1 MSALRR
7 SVLTSRPVPEVVC
20 PQCGNLCVE
29 THKFCPVC
37 GFPIHEFFQ
46 KSSDDPLIG
55 TTLPGGY
62 VLLELVG
69 VGGMGRVYRAEQK
82 ALGRTVA
89 VKIIHPHLLGDES
102 ASVRFITEARAASR
116 MNHPNSVAVIDFGK
130 NGSQLYIVMEFL
142 RGRDLA
148 RVAYEEGPLPFR
160 RIVDILRQVLTALSE
175 AHHLGIIHRDLK
187 PENIVLEQLRSGGD
201 FVKVVD
207 FGLAKMRAEVAPNV
221 TSPGIVCGTPDYMAP
236 EQGRGDPIDARS
248 DLYACGVIL
257 YQLLTGVLPFEG
269 DSPTQVVLMHMSKR
283 PVDPRDA
290 APPRNIPRTLAEV
303 TLKALEKDAKDR
315 YQSADEMSEALAAAL
330 AAAEAP
336 ARPASDGQG
345 VICSSCGAL
354 VPRGQKFCGECGAR
368 VVSAA
373 STPAKPSAPPKQRD
387 RASLPSL
394 PLPLTDREDDLDW
407 LAAGV
412 VEASSSFVAARVVG
426 EHGAGKT
433 RLLREFLDPLVD
445 ELVVRV
451 GPDPWGAEVG
461 YYTLR
466 DAVAKLAEL
475 PADGGGPPAWA
486 SASPEARQGLAEI
499 FGRGEPISPR
509 GEIWSRSQR
518 PGLSSNDRRFVV
530 AEALRWALLRAQQQ
544 AAGRPVVLAIDDLHA
559 VDGASKNAVL
569 DIVVDPPPGPTLVL
583 ATHLPSFDPGWS
595 DSPRLLGGLTP
606 ALAAALANN
615 DALAHPQ
622 EPPASAGPGSAPR
635 EHRVPPLYL
644 DQLVRFSM
652 EGGSSPPPRLADLIA
667 QRIERLPHDARRTLQ
682 ALAVLGDSTTLAMLE
697 RLLPDQG
704 SFIEHIAALRAAGMV
719 DQKGASISTT
729 HPLFRDVTLA
739 TIPAAV
745 RRELH
750 VQAALIAAELGQ
762 PIEVQALHAYHAQNA
777 FEALMLLEQVAD
789 RAAAR
794 GDQAGCVLALR
805 RGLDLARREMFR
817 GELDDPV
824 RAVLIFSRKLG
835 DALAAAGDLTDAEGV
850 LREALD
856 LAGPSGADRAR
867 VLGSLAY
874 VARGRDRTIE
884 ATVYL
889 REALELARQSDAQD
903 LMLSLDRMRREW
915 TQR

>member
-1 MSALRR
+1 M
-7 SVLTSRPVPEVVC
+7 LTSRAVSEVVC

-29 THKFCPVC
+29 SHKFCPVC

-148 RVAYEEGPLPFR
+148 RIAFEEGPLPFR
-160 RIVDILRQVLTALSE
+160 RVVDILRQVLAGLSE

-248 DLYACGVIL
+248 DLYACGVII
-257 YQLLTGVLPFEG
+257 YQLLTGELPFEG

-283 PVDPRDA
+283 PLDPREA
-290 APPRNIPRTLAEV
+290 APSRNIPKSLAEL

-315 YQSADEMSEALAAAL
+315 FQSADELSEALAVAL
-330 AAAEAP
+330 AEAEP
-336 ARPASDGQG
+336 RRPSGEIDG
-345 VICSSCGAL
+345 VVCTACNAI

-368 VVSAA
+368 VTAPAA
-373 STPAKPSAPPKQRD
+373 APAPKPSHAATSKRD
-387 RASLPSL
+387 RERDRSNLPPL

-407 LAAGV
+407 LTASLM
-412 VEASSSFVAARVVG
+412 EASSAFVAVRLVG
-426 EHGAGKT
+426 DHGVGKT
-433 RLLREFLDPLVD
+433 RLVREFLDTLAD
-445 ELVVRV
+445 DFVVRV
-451 GPDPWGAEVG
+451 GPDPWNAEVG
-461 YYTLR
+461 YFTLR
-466 DAVAKLAEL
+466 DAVTRLAAL
-475 PADGGGPPAWA
+475 PRDGGGPPSWA

-499 FGRGEPISPR
+499 FGRGEPIAPR
-509 GEIWSRSQR
+509 GELWSRSLR

-530 AEALRWALLRAQQQ
+530 AEALRWALLRAQQE
-544 AAGRPVVLAIDDLHA
+544 AAGRAVVLAIDDLHA
-559 VDGASKNAVL
+559 VDGASKNAVF
-569 DIVVDPPPGPTLVL
+569 DIVNDPPPGPTLVV
-583 ATHLPSFDPGWS
+583 ATHVPSFDPGWT
-595 DSPRLLGGLTP
+595 DGVRMLQGLTP
-606 ALAAALANN
+606 ESAAALAKN
-615 DALAHPQ
+615 DALAQPMD
-622 EPPASAGPGSAPR
+622 PPSSAAPGSRPR
-635 EHRVPPLYL
+635 DYRVPPLYL
-644 DQLVRFSM
+644 DQLVRFTM
-652 EGGSSPPPRLADLIA
+652 EGGSNPPPRLADLIA
-667 QRIERLPHDARRTLQ
+667 QRIERLPHDARCTLQ
-682 ALAVLGDSTTLAMLE
+682 ALAVIGDAADIGAVE
-697 RLLPDQG
+697 RLLPEQG
-704 SFIEHIAALRAAGMV
+704 GFVEHVAMLRAAGMV
-719 DQKGASISTT
+719 DQSSAGISTV

-750 VQAALIAAELGQ
+750 AEAALIAGEAGL
-762 PIEVQALHAYHAQNA
+762 PLEVHALHALHAQNA
-777 FEALMLLEQVAD
+777 FESLMLLEQVAD
-789 RAAAR
+789 RASAR

-805 RGLDLARREMFR
+805 RGLEVGRLEMFR
-817 GELDDPV
+817 GQLDDPV

-835 DALAAAGDLTDAEGV
+835 DALAASGDLTDAEGV

-856 LAGPSGADRAR
+856 LAGPSGPDRAR
-867 VLGSLAY
+867 VLGSLAF

-889 REALELARQSDAQD
+889 REALELARSADAQD
-903 LMLSLDRMRREW
+903 LLTSLDRMRREW

>member
-1 MSALRR
+1 M
-7 SVLTSRPVPEVVC
+7 SVLTSLAVSEVVC

-29 THKFCPVC
+29 SHKFCPVC

-148 RVAYEEGPLPFR
+148 RVAFEEGPLPFR
-160 RIVDILRQVLTALSE
+160 RVVDILRQVLAGLSE

-257 YQLLTGVLPFEG
+257 YQLLTGGLPFEG

-283 PVDPRDA
+283 PLDPREA
-290 APPRNIPRTLAEV
+290 APQRNIPKSLAEV

-315 YQSADEMSEALAAAL
+315 YQSADELSEALAVAL
-330 AAAEAP
+330 AATESP
-336 ARPASDGQG
+336 QRISGEIQG
-345 VICSSCGAL
+345 VLCASCGAV

-368 VVSAA
+368 VTQAA
-373 STPAKPSAPPKQRD
+373 APAAPKPNQISNTSKRD
-387 RASLPSL
+387 RDRSSLPSL

-407 LAAGV
+407 LAASLL
-412 VEASSSFVAARVVG
+412 EASSAFVAARIVG
-426 EHGAGKT
+426 EHGVGKT
-433 RLLREFLDPLVD
+433 RIVREFLDTLAD
-445 ELVVRV
+445 DFVVRV
-451 GPDPWGAEVG
+451 GPDPWNAEVG
-461 YYTLR
+461 YYMLR
-466 DAVAKLAEL
+466 DAVIKLASL
-475 PADGGGPPAWA
+475 PSDGGPPSSWA

-499 FGRGEPISPR
+499 FGRGDPIPPR
-509 GEIWSRSQR
+509 GEIWSRSLR

-530 AEALRWALLRAQQQ
+530 AEALRWALLRAQQE
-544 AAGRPVVLAIDDLHA
+544 AAGRAVVLTIDDLHA
-559 VDGASKNAVL
+559 VDGASKNAVF
-569 DIVVDPPPGPTLVL
+569 DIVSDPPPGPTLVI
-583 ATHLPSFDPGWS
+583 ATHIPSYEPGWS
-595 DSPRLLGGLTP
+595 DGVRILNGLTP
-606 ALAAALANN
+606 EAAAALAKN
-615 DALAHPQ
+615 DALAHPID
-622 EPPASAGPGSAPR
+622 PPSSASPGSR
-635 EHRVPPLYL
+635 GRDYRLPPLYL
-644 DQLVRFSM
+644 DQLVRFTI
-652 EGGSSPPPRLADLIA
+652 EGGSNPPPRLADLIA
-667 QRIERLPHDARRTLQ
+667 QRIERLPHDARCTLQ
-682 ALAVLGDSTTLAMLE
+682 ALAVIGDAADLSAVE
-697 RLLPDQG
+697 RLLPEQG
-704 SFIEHIAALRAAGMV
+704 GFVEHVATLRAAGMV
-719 DQKGASISTT
+719 DQSPQGISTV

-750 VQAALIAAELGQ
+750 AEAALVAGEGGL
-762 PIEVQALHAYHAQNA
+762 PLEVHALHAFHAQNA
-777 FEALMLLEQVAD
+777 FESLMLLEQVAD

-805 RGLDLARREMFR
+805 RGLDVARREMFR

-835 DALAAAGDLTDAEGV
+835 DALAASGDLTDAEGV

-856 LAGPSGADRAR
+856 LAGPSGPDRAR
-867 VLGSLAY
+867 VLGSLAF

-889 REALELARQSDAQD
+889 REALELARQADAQD

>member
-1 MSALRR
+1 
-7 SVLTSRPVPEVVC
+7 VPELAC

-46 KSSDDPLIG
+46 KSPEDPLIG

-160 RIVDILRQVLTALSE
+160 RVVDILRQVLTALSE

-187 PENIVLEQLRSGGD
+187 PENIVLEQLRSGAD

-207 FGLAKMRAEVAPNV
+207 FGLAKMRAEVASNV

-283 PVDPRDA
+283 PLDPRDA

-315 YQSADEMSEALAAAL
+315 YQSADEMSEGLAAAL

-368 VVSAA
+368 VIS
-373 STPAKPSAPPKQRD
+373 SLPSPGKAGAQPKQRD
-387 RASLPSL
+387 RASMPSL

-407 LAAGV
+407 LAASLM
-412 VEASSSFVAARVVG
+412 EASASFVAARMVG
-426 EHGAGKT
+426 EHGAGKS
-433 RLLREFLDPLVD
+433 RLLREFLDPLID
-445 ELVVRV
+445 DLVVRV
-451 GPDPWGAEVG
+451 GPDPWGSEVG
-461 YYTLR
+461 YHTLR

-518 PGLSSNDRRFVV
+518 PGLSPNDRRFVV

-559 VDGASKNAVL
+559 VDGASKNAVF
-569 DIVVDPPPGPTLVL
+569 DIVSDPPPGPTLL
-583 ATHLPSFDPGWS
+583 IATHLPTFE
-595 DSPRLLGGLTP
+595 PRWADAPRVLGGLTP
-606 ALAAALANN
+606 TTAAALANN
-615 DALAHPQ
+615 DALAR
-622 EPPASAGPGSAPR
+622 PGSAAATTGSHD
-635 EHRVPPLYL
+635 HRVPPLYL
-644 DQLVRFSM
+644 DQLVRFAM

-682 ALAVLGDSTTLAMLE
+682 ALAVLGDATGLAMLD
-697 RLLPDQG
+697 RLLPEQSG
-704 SFIEHIAALRAAGMV
+704 FIEHVGALRVAGMV
-719 DQKGASISTT
+719 DQTDGTFSTT

-750 VQAALIAAELGQ
+750 AQAALIAAEMAL
-762 PIEVQALHAYHAQNA
+762 PIEVQALHSYHAQNA
-777 FEALMLLEQVAD
+777 FESLMLLEQVAD

-794 GDQAGCVLALR
+794 GDQDGCVLALR

-856 LAGPSGADRAR
+856 LAGPSGSERAR

-889 REALELARQSDAQD
+889 REALELARQTDAQD

-915 TQR
+915 TAR

>member
-1 MSALRR
+1 MS
-7 SVLTSRPVPEVVC
+7 EVVC

-148 RVAYEEGPLPFR
+148 RVAFEEGPLPFR
-160 RIVDILRQVLTALSE
+160 RVVDILRQVLTALSE

-207 FGLAKMRAEVAPNV
+207 FGLAKMRTEIASNV

-236 EQGRGDPIDARS
+236 EQGRGDAIDSRS
-248 DLYACGVIL
+248 DLYACGVII

-283 PVDPRDA
+283 PLDPREA
-290 APPRNIPRTLAEV
+290 APRRNIPKSLAEV
-303 TLKALEKDAKDR
+303 CLKALEKDAKDR
-315 YQSADEMSEALAAAL
+315 YQTADELSEALGAAL
-330 AAAEAP
+330 SASEAP
-336 ARPASDGQG
+336 ARPASDGTN
-345 VICSSCGAL
+345 VICSSCGAA

-368 VVSAA
+368 IVSLAPPAA
-373 STPAKPSAPPKQRD
+373 KATTPAPRRD
-387 RASLPSL
+387 RSSLPPL
-394 PLPLTDREDDLDW
+394 PLPLTDREEDLEW
-407 LAAGV
+407 LTGSL
-412 VEASSSFVAARVVG
+412 VEASSAFVAVRVVG
-426 EHGAGKT
+426 EHGVGKS
-433 RLLREFLDPLVD
+433 RLLREFLDPLD
-445 ELVVRV
+445 GEELVVRA

-461 YYTLR
+461 YFTLR
-466 DAVAKLAEL
+466 SAVSRLAEL
-475 PADGGGPPAWA
+475 PADGGGPTAWA

-499 FGRGEPISPR
+499 FGRGEPIAPR
-509 GEIWSRSQR
+509 GEPWSRSAR
-518 PGLSSNDRRFVV
+518 PGLSANDRRFVV

-544 AAGRPVVLAIDDLHA
+544 AGGRPVILAIDDLHT

-569 DIVVDPPPGPTLVL
+569 DIVTDPPPGPTLVI
-583 ATHLPSFDPGWS
+583 ATHVPSFDPGWTDGIRS
-595 DSPRLLGGLTP
+595 LHGLTP
-606 ALAAALANN
+606 EMAAAVAMN
-615 DALAHPQ
+615 DALVHQPLD
-622 EPPASAGPGSAPR
+622 PPSSVTPGSRRDA
-635 EHRVPPLYL
+635 RVPPLYL

-652 EGGSSPPPRLADLIA
+652 EGGSNPPPRLADLIA
-667 QRIERLPHDARRTLQ
+667 QRIERLPHDARCTLQ
-682 ALAVLGDSTTLAMLE
+682 AVAVLGDAATTMMLE
-697 RLLPDQG
+697 RLLPEQG
-704 SFIEHIAALRAAGMV
+704 AFVEHIATLRAAGMV
-719 DQKGASISTT
+719 DQTTDGISSV

-750 VQAALIAAELGQ
+750 SQASLIAAEVGMPL
-762 PIEVQALHAYHAQNA
+762 EVHALHAYHAQNA
-777 FEALMLLEQVAD
+777 FESLMMLEQVAD

-794 GDQAGCVLALR
+794 GDQNGCVLALR
-805 RGLDLARREMFR
+805 RGLDVARREMFR

-856 LAGPSGADRAR
+856 LAGPNGPDRAR
-867 VLGSLAY
+867 VLGPSRTSRAAATAPSRPPSTS
-874 VARGRDRTIE
+874 VRPSSSRARATPRTSSRRWTACAASGRRAD
-884 ATVYL
+884 
-889 REALELARQSDAQD
+889 SP
-903 LMLSLDRMRREW
+903 SNCRRE
-915 TQR
+915 QPG

>member
-1 MSALRR
+1 M
-7 SVLTSRPVPEVVC
+7 
-20 PQCGNLCVE
+20 
-29 THKFCPVC
+29 C

-46 KSSDDPLIG
+46 KNTDDPLIG

-148 RVAYEEGPLPFR
+148 RVAFEEGPLPFR
-160 RIVDILRQVLTALSE
+160 RCVDILRQVLAALSE

-283 PVDPRDA
+283 PLDPRDA
-290 APPRNIPRTLAEV
+290 APSRNIPRTLAEV

-315 YQSADEMSEALAAAL
+315 FQSADEMSEGILAAF
-330 AAAEAP
+330 AASETP
-336 ARPASDGQG
+336 ARVTNDSLG
-345 VICSSCGAL
+345 VVCAACGAL

-368 VVSAA
+368 VGTAT
-373 STPAKPSAPPKQRD
+373 TPAPKTITSARQRE
-387 RASLPSL
+387 RPSLPSL
-394 PLPLTDREDDLDW
+394 PLALTDREDDLDW
-407 LAAGV
+407 LLASLH
-412 VEASSSFVAARVVG
+412 EASSAFVAVRVTG
-426 EHGAGKT
+426 DHGTGKS
-433 RLLREFLDPLVD
+433 RLLRELSSSLTD
-445 ELVVRV
+445 EFVVRV

-461 YYTLR
+461 YHTLR
-466 DAVAKLAEL
+466 NLILQLSDL
-475 PADGGGPPAWA
+475 PPDGGSPQQWNA
-486 SASPEARQGLAEI
+486 ASPEARQGLGEI
-499 FGRGEPISPR
+499 FGRGEPIGPR
-509 GEIWSRSQR
+509 SEIWSRSQR
-518 PGLSSNDRRFVV
+518 PGLTPNDRRFVV
-530 AEALRWALLRAQQQ
+530 AEALRWAFSRAQTQ
-544 AAGRPVVLAIDDLHA
+544 AGDRPVVVMIDDLHA
-559 VDGASKNAVL
+559 IDGASKNAIY
-569 DIVVDPPPGPTLVL
+569 DIVTDPPAGPTLMV
-583 ATHLPSFDPGWS
+583 AAHIPSFDPGWP
-595 DSPRLLGGLTP
+595 DGERVLTGLVP
-606 ALAAALANN
+606 AVAAALANN
-615 DALAHPQ
+615 DAVNQ
-622 EPPASAGPGSAPR
+622 MEPPSSVSPLSRPAD
-635 EHRVPPLYL
+635 HRVPPLYL

-652 EGGSSPPPRLADLIA
+652 EGGSNPPPRLADLIA
-667 QRIERLPHDARRTLQ
+667 QRIERLPHDARCTLQ
-682 ALAVLGDSTTLAMLE
+682 GIAVLGDATSLAYLD
-697 RLLPDQG
+697 RLLPEQG
-704 SFIEHIAALRAAGMV
+704 NFVEHVATLRAAGMV
-719 DQKGASISTT
+719 NESPEGICTT

-750 VQAALIAAELGQ
+750 AEAALIAGEAGL
-762 PIEVQALHAYHAQNA
+762 PIEVHALHAYHAQNS

-789 RAAAR
+789 RAAGR
-794 GDQAGCVLALR
+794 GDQGGAILALR

-824 RAVLIFSRKLG
+824 RAVLIFGRKLG
-835 DALAAAGDLTDAEGV
+835 DALAASGDLTDAEGV

-856 LAGPSGADRAR
+856 LAAPSGIDRAK
-867 VLGSLAY
+867 VLGSLAF

-889 REALELARQSDAQD
+889 REALELARQADSPD

>member
-1 MSALRR
+1 MLSSP
-7 SVLTSRPVPEVVC
+7 SVSEVVC

-148 RVAYEEGPLPFR
+148 RVAFEEGPLPFR
-160 RIVDILRQVLTALSE
+160 RVVDILRQVLTALSE
-175 AHHLGIIHRDLK
+175 AHHLDIIHRDLK
-187 PENIVLEQLRSGGD
+187 PENIVLEQLRTGGD

-207 FGLAKMRAEVAPNV
+207 FGLAKMRAEVAPSV

-236 EQGRGDPIDARS
+236 EQGRGDPIDSRS

-283 PVDPRDA
+283 PLDPREA
-290 APPRNIPRTLAEV
+290 APRRNIPKSLAEV
-303 TLKALEKDAKDR
+303 CLKALEKDAKDR
-315 YQSADEMSEALAAAL
+315 YQTADELSEALGAAL
-330 AAAEAP
+330 SASEAP
-336 ARPASDGQG
+336 ARPASDGTG
-345 VICSSCGAL
+345 VLCSSCGAAS
-354 VPRGQKFCGECGAR
+354 PRGQKFCGECGAR
-368 VVSAA
+368 IVS
-373 STPAKPSAPPKQRD
+373 STPAAAKSATPAPRRD
-387 RASLPSL
+387 RTSLPAL
-394 PLPLTDREDDLDW
+394 PLPLTDREDDLEW
-407 LAAGV
+407 LTGSL
-412 VEASSSFVAARVVG
+412 VEATSAFIAVRLVG
-426 EHGAGKT
+426 EHGVGKS
-433 RLLREFLDPLVD
+433 RLLREFLDPL
-445 ELVVRV
+445 EGEERIVRV
-451 GPDPWGAEVG
+451 TPDPWGAEVG
-461 YYTLR
+461 YFTLR
-466 DAVAKLAEL
+466 AAVSRLAEL
-475 PADGGGPPAWA
+475 PPDGGGPPSWA

-499 FGRGEPISPR
+499 FGRGEPIGPR
-509 GEIWSRSQR
+509 GELWSRSAR
-518 PGLSSNDRRFVV
+518 PGLSANDRRFVV

-544 AAGRPVVLAIDDLHA
+544 AAGRPVILAIDDLHS

-569 DIVVDPPPGPTLVL
+569 DIVMDPPPGPTLVI
-583 ATHLPSFDPGWS
+583 ATHVPSFDPGWV
-595 DSPRLLGGLTP
+595 DGVRPLNGLTP
-606 ALAAALANN
+606 EMAAAVAMN
-615 DALAHPQ
+615 DALVHQPLD
-622 EPPASAGPGSAPR
+622 PPSSVTPGSRRDA
-635 EHRVPPLYL
+635 RVPPLYL
-644 DQLVRFSM
+644 DQLVRFTM
-652 EGGSSPPPRLADLIA
+652 EGGSNPPPRLADLIA
-667 QRIERLPHDARRTLQ
+667 QRIERLPHDARCTLQ
-682 ALAVLGDSTTLAMLE
+682 AVAVLGDSATTTMLE
-697 RLLPDQG
+697 RLLPEQG
-704 SFIEHIAALRAAGMV
+704 AFVEHIAMLRAAGMV
-719 DQKGASISTT
+719 NQTNDGVSTV

-750 VQAALIAAELGQ
+750 AQASNIAGDVGMPL
-762 PIEVQALHAYHAQNA
+762 EVHALHAYHAQNA
-777 FEALMLLEQVAD
+777 FESLMMLEQVAD

-805 RGLDLARREMFR
+805 RGLDVARREMFR

-856 LAGPSGADRAR
+856 LARPSGPDRAR
-867 VLGSLAY
+867 VLGLLAY

-889 REALELARQSDAQD
+889 REALELARQTDSQD
-903 LMLSLDRMRREW
+903 LVTSLDRMRREW
-915 TQR
+915 TAR

>member
-1 MSALRR
+1 MS
-7 SVLTSRPVPEVVC
+7 EVVC

-116 MNHPNSVAVIDFGK
+116 MNHPNSVGVIDFGK

-148 RVAYEEGPLPFR
+148 RVVFEDGFLSFR
-160 RIVDILRQVLTALSE
+160 RCIDILRQVLAALSE

-187 PENIVLEQLRSGGD
+187 PENIVLEQLRSGAD

-283 PVDPRDA
+283 PLDPRDA
-290 APPRNIPRTLAEV
+290 APARNIPRSLAEV

-315 YQSADEMSEALAAAL
+315 FQSADEMSEGILAAL
-330 AAAEAP
+330 SAAEAP

-368 VVSAA
+368 VVSIHA
-373 STPAKPSAPPKQRD
+373 PAPKPSAAPR
-387 RASLPSL
+387 RERGSLPSL

-407 LAAGV
+407 LLASLH
-412 VEASSSFVAARVVG
+412 EASSTFVAARVVG
-426 EHGAGKT
+426 EHGTGKS
-433 RLLREFLDPLVD
+433 RLLREFLDPLAG

-461 YYTLR
+461 YYMLR
-466 DAVAKLAEL
+466 DAVSRLADL
-475 PADGGGPPAWA
+475 PADGGQPTAWA

-499 FGRGEPISPR
+499 FGRGEPIAPR
-509 GEIWSRSQR
+509 PELWSRSQR
-518 PGLSSNDRRFVV
+518 PGLSANDRRFVV

-544 AAGRPVVLAIDDLHA
+544 AGGRPVILAVDDLHA
-559 VDGASKNAVL
+559 VDGASKNAVY
-569 DIVVDPPPGPTLVL
+569 DIVIDPPPGPTLVV
-583 ATHLPSFDPGWS
+583 ASHLPSFDPGW
-595 DSPRLLGGLTP
+595 PEGTHGLLGLVP
-606 ALAAALANN
+606 AVAAALANN
-615 DALAHPQ
+615 DAVAHMA
-622 EPPASAGPGSAPR
+622 PPSSVSPGSSR
-635 EHRVPPLYL
+635 HDHRVPPLYL

-652 EGGSSPPPRLADLIA
+652 EGGEGPPPRLADLIA
-667 QRIERLPHDARRTLQ
+667 QRIERLPQDARRTLQ
-682 ALAVLGDSTTLAMLE
+682 ALSVLGDAANLAMVE

-704 SFIEHIAALRAAGMV
+704 NFVENIATLRAAGMV
-719 DQKGASISTT
+719 DPTDLGIRTT

-750 VQAALIAAELGQ
+750 AEASFIAGELGL
-762 PIEVQALHAYHAQNA
+762 PIEVHALHAYHAQNA

-789 RAAAR
+789 RAAGR
-794 GDQAGCVLALR
+794 GDQAGAILALR

-824 RAVLIFSRKLG
+824 RAVVIFSRKLG
-835 DALAAAGDLTDAEGV
+835 DALAAFGDLTDAEGV

-856 LAGPSGADRAR
+856 LAAPSGADRAR
-867 VLGSLAY
+867 VLASLAF

-889 REALELARQSDAQD
+889 REALELARQSDASD
-903 LMLSLDRMRREW
+903 LITSLDRMRREW